1 MLRFTFSSLR
11 SSPIHSLTSISSKQL
26 LARNGSRSP
35 VYVKTALWLWNSVG
49 QTTKVQGGSSSP
61 EAPSQDRVLDFR
73 VRIARIGTR
82 GPMGRK
88 RQESLVVQYSMR
100 QEGTTRLLMLDPLS
114 AGSDDSHYKCLR
126 IFDNDPWVGGHIE

>member
-1 MLRFTFSSLR
+1 MDRAL
-11 SSPIHSLTSISSKQL
+11 
-26 LARNGSRSP
+26 
-35 VYVKTALWLWNSVG
+35 VYVKTALWLWNSG
-49 QTTKVQGGSSSP
+49 QTTEVQGGSSSP

-100 QEGTTRLLMLDPLS
+100 QEGTTRLPVLDS
-114 AGSDDSHYKCLR
+114 
-126 IFDNDPWVGGHIE
+126 